1 MSRRERF
8 AAQLPQLVAQ
18 EADDGPN
25 DGYSW
30 CDGVLEARV
39 PELNPW
45 AGVGMLGL
53 HNHTAEEECDES
65 CVVYIYDR

>member
-1 MSRRERF
+1 MTKRRERL

-18 EADDGPN
+18 EADYGPD

-30 CDGVLEARV
+30 CDDVLEARV

-45 AGVGMLGL
+45 AGVAVLGL
-53 HNHTAEEECDES
+53 HNHTAEESCDES
-65 CVVYIYDR
+65 CTVYTR